1 MFSIFL
7 VDKYFYQLKLIM
19 FKLLLQIFVI
29 NATYLSDIEEKYTVL
44 TKFIDGFNDET
55 SIHNWIISANEKK
68 SCVPGLFIQ
77 IIRKVRD
84 VLLEIKA
91 EMDVGKKIIK
101 SLVLKTNMDLK
112 NIGEL
117 YFETFIIIKSLKRIL
132 DRRNEFSLEQYTS
145 NLREV
150 LYREFENITFDLKW
164 IFFNVGLKYNKTQT
178 ESLPYGCR
186 LGLDYEEKFTYM
198 EILRKNILIT
208 TNIIDLSNN
217 MMDLIL
223 PNNIC
228 ETFFIKAYFTGFIDS
243 RKCSGDGIDYFIKEK
258 SVKIFDENMMHFQL
272 NCSTELSIHNKIDIK
287 HYMNI
292 YFECNLTTVKLLLTL
307 FQFYSEIK
315 EKNTLYA
322 IKLLEN
328 NKYQIVWT
336 ISDKQ
341 PLLKIK
347 NFWLQKKIQ
356 DLSEQKIIHKFGF
369 LVDYDTEYSMVK
381 SAYTE
386 DYPIETKLILLSCG
400 HHLGFE
406 LINEFLAHIHS
417 KSTRQ
422 LMCYICRVA
431 IWILGS
437 YDAEIYRCKEK

>member
-1 MFSIFL
+1 MFKIFL
-7 VDKYFYQLKLIM
+7 QFFFIDSTLW
-19 FKLLLQIFVI
+19 
-29 NATYLSDIEEKYTVL
+29 SDTNEEYNVL

-55 SIHNWIISANEKK
+55 SIQNWIISANEKK
-68 SCVPGLFIQ
+68 SCVQCLFIQ

-84 VLLEIKA
+84 ILLEIKA
-91 EMDVGKKIIK
+91 EMNAGKKIIK
-101 SLVLKTNMDLK
+101 SLVLETNMHLK
-112 NIGEL
+112 GIGEP
-117 YFETFIIIKSLKRIL
+117 YFETFVIIKSLKRIL
-132 DRRNEFSLEQYTS
+132 DRRNEFNLGEQYTS
-145 NLREV
+145 NFRES
-150 LYREFENITFDLKW
+150 LYREFENISFDLKW
-164 IFFNVGLKYNKTQT
+164 IFFNVGLKYNKTKT

-186 LGLDYEEKFTYM
+186 LGLGYEEKFTYM

-208 TNIIDLSNN
+208 TDIMNLSNN

-228 ETFFIKAYFTGFIDS
+228 ATFFIKAYFTGFIDS

-258 SVKIFDENMMHFQL
+258 SVKIFDENMMHFQH

-307 FQFYSEIK
+307 FQFYSEIR

-369 LVDYDTEYSMVK
+369 LVDYETEFSMVK

-437 YDAEIYRCKEK
+437 YDAEIYRCIEK